1 MCTSYLIEDLP
12 RHELGK
18 SMSTTAC
25 NFEKS
30 AQNDLSYLTVYTT
43 IPISAS
49 VTVISDSY
57 NKHSQ
62 FAFCSSP
69 SAVNHLIA
77 LSAKM

>member
-1 MCTSYLIEDLP
+1 
-12 RHELGK
+12 
-18 SMSTTAC
+18 MSTTAC

-43 IPISAS
+43 IHISAS

-62 FAFCSSP
+62 FAFCSSL
-69 SAVNHLIA
+69 SAVNHLTA
-77 LSAKM
+77 LSAKMWKTALTSWKST